1 MNQYLQVATGPY
13 QLLLNCAAVHEVLN
27 VNHHDTA
34 FIAGHLDIR
43 NQTYE
48 VLNSRAILDLE
59 PILNTTHTG
68 VIYTQNLNTAAF
80 ILLFDR
86 VVGLQHVS
94 AQQILPLPNVSK
106 RLSCLFDGVF
116 IDNKLDN
123 KQLIYRLRYP
133 LDDDVLFSSPKQNA

>member
-13 QLLLNCAAVHEVLN
+13 QLLLNCAAVHEVLSITN
-27 VNHHDTA
+27 HDTA
-34 FIAGHLDIR
+34 SLAGHLDIR
-43 NQTYE
+43 NQTYK
-48 VLNSRAILDLE
+48 VLNSRAILQLE
-59 PILNTTHTG
+59 PRLNTTHTG

-86 VVGLQHVS
+86 AIGLQHVPE
-94 AQQILPLPNVSK
+94 QHILPLPNVSK

-116 IDNKLDN
+116 VDN

-133 LDDDVLFSSPKQNA
+133 LDDDVLFNPRKPST